1 MDHRQRQGVHR
12 PLRISAL
19 AKRHAHAQHPAV
31 TGQEIREA
39 LDRAR
44 VLPSK
49 QLGQNFLTDPNMA
62 RWIVSQLEISAE
74 DTVVEVG
81 PGTGSLTEHVLEKAK
96 RVILVEFDARLAAEL
111 KDRFR
116 DRDDV
121 EVHHADGAKFDRR
134 TLFKHRPV
142 KFLGNL
148 PYSSGG
154 AIMKN
159 MLCRP
164 HPFSRA
170 VIMLQKEV
178 IDRLSA
184 QPGVKDYGILSLRMQ
199 VDWTITPLRVVP
211 PEAFFPRPSIDS
223 AVAVLTPRDET
234 GEQTFDLHLFDE
246 LVRRGFSQRRKQL
259 GKQLPDSL
267 PWREVAEK
275 LGWPATTRGEELD
288 LTKWVALTREYDTH
302 PLKDKPQKNDEIFD
316 IVDKNDIPTGTATR
330 AEVHAKNLIH
340 RAVHVFV
347 LNRNGDLYLQKRSR
361 LKDMNPGVWDSSV
374 SGHLDAGE
382 DYLQA
387 AVRELGEEIG
397 IATSEE
403 DLERITSVEPS
414 SETGWEHIHVFLTR
428 HAGAVNFPAAE
439 IESMM
444 PFPIAEIKAWI
455 AASPEDFSPAFR
467 LIFSG
472 SGL

>member
-1 MDHRQRQGVHR
+1 M
-12 PLRISAL
+12 
-19 AKRHAHAQHPAV
+19 

-74 DTVVEVG
+74 VTVVEVG
-81 PGTGSLTEHVLEKAK
+81 PGTGSLTEHVLGKAK

-111 KDRFR
+111 SDRFR
-116 DRDDV
+116 DRNDV

-199 VDWTITPLRVVP
+199 VDWEITSLRVVP
-211 PEAFFPRPSIDS
+211 PEAFYPRPSIDS
-223 AVAVLTPRDET
+223 AVAVLTPRNEA
-234 GEQTFDLHLFDE
+234 GEPTFDLRLFDE

-259 GKQLPDSL
+259 GKQLPDSP

-275 LGWPATTRGEELD
+275 LGWPVTTRGEELD
-288 LTKWVALTREYDTH
+288 LAKWITLTRAYDTH
-302 PLKDKPQKNDEIFD
+302 PLKDKPQKDGEIFD
-316 IVDKNDIPTGTATR
+316 VVDENDIPVGTSTR
-330 AEVHAKNLIH
+330 VEVHAKNLIH

-382 DYLQA
+382 NYLQA

-397 IATSEE
+397 IDANAE
-403 DLERITSVEPS
+403 DLEHIAAVKPSV
-414 SETGWEHIHVFLTR
+414 ETGWEHIHVFLTR
-428 HAGAVNFPAAE
+428 HSGAVNFPAAE

-444 PFPIAEIKAWI
+444 PFPIPEIKAWI

-467 LIFSG
+467 MLFREKW
-472 SGL
+472 

>member
-1 MDHRQRQGVHR
+1 MGHRQGQGVHR

-19 AKRHAHAQHPAV
+19 AKRHAHTQHPAV
-31 TGQEIREA
+31 TGQEIRKA

-62 RWIVSQLEISAE
+62 RWIVSQLEISPE

-81 PGTGSLTEHVLEKAK
+81 PGTGSLTEHVLGKAK

-111 KDRFR
+111 SDRFR
-116 DRDDV
+116 DRNDV
-121 EVHHADGAKFDRR
+121 EVHLADGAKFDRR

-199 VDWTITPLRVVP
+199 VDWEITSLRVVP
-211 PEAFFPRPSIDS
+211 PDAFYPRPSIDS
-223 AVAVLTPRDET
+223 AVAVLTPRNEA
-234 GEQTFDLHLFDE
+234 GEPTFDLRLFDE

-259 GKQLPDSL
+259 GKQLPDSP

-288 LTKWVALTREYDTH
+288 LAKWITLTRAYDTH
-302 PLKDKPQKNDEIFD
+302 PLKDKPQKDGEIFD
-316 IVDKNDIPTGTATR
+316 VVDENDVPVGTATR

-397 IATSEE
+397 IDANAE
-403 DLERITSVEPS
+403 DLEHIAAVKPSV
-414 SETGWEHIHVFLTR
+414 ETGWEHIHVFLTR
-428 HAGAVNFPAAE
+428 HSGAVNFPAAE
-439 IESMM
+439 IESMI

-455 AASPEDFSPAFR
+455 ATSPEDFSPAFR
-467 LIFSG
+467 MLFREKW
-472 SGL
+472 

>member
-1 MDHRQRQGVHR
+1 MGHRQGQSIHR

-19 AKRHAHAQHPAV
+19 AKRHADAQHPAV

-81 PGTGSLTEHVLEKAK
+81 PGTGSLTEHVLGKAK
-96 RVILVEFDARLAAEL
+96 RVILVEFDTRLAAEL
-111 KDRFR
+111 RERFR

-199 VDWTITPLRVVP
+199 VDWEITSLRVVP
-211 PEAFFPRPSIDS
+211 PDAFYPRPSIDS
-223 AVAVLTPRDET
+223 AVAVLTPRNEA
-234 GEQTFDLHLFDE
+234 GEPTFDLRLFDE

-259 GKQLPDSL
+259 GKQLPDSP

-288 LTKWVALTREYDTH
+288 LAKWITLTRAYDTH
-302 PLKDKPQKNDEIFD
+302 PLKDKPQKDGEIFD
-316 IVDKNDIPTGTATR
+316 VVDENDIPVGTATR

-397 IATSEE
+397 IDANAE
-403 DLERITSVEPS
+403 DLEHIAAVKPSV
-414 SETGWEHIHVFLTR
+414 ETGWEHIHVFLTR
-428 HAGAVNFPAAE
+428 HSGAVNFPAAE
-439 IESMM
+439 IESMI

-467 LIFSG
+467 MLFCEKW
-472 SGL
+472 

>member
-1 MDHRQRQGVHR
+1 MGHRQGQGVHR

-62 RWIVSQLEISAE
+62 RWIVSQLEISPE

-81 PGTGSLTEHVLEKAK
+81 PGTGSLTEHVLGKAK

-111 KDRFR
+111 KERFR

-121 EVHHADGAKFDRR
+121 EVHLADGAKFDRR

-199 VDWTITPLRVVP
+199 VDWEITPLRVVP
-211 PEAFFPRPSIDS
+211 PEAFYPRPSIDS
-223 AVAVLTPRDET
+223 AVAVLTPRDEA
-234 GEQTFDLHLFDE
+234 GEPTFDLHLFDE

-259 GKQLPDSL
+259 GKQLPDSP

-288 LTKWVALTREYDTH
+288 LAKWITLTRAYDTH
-302 PLKDKPQKNDEIFD
+302 PLKDKPQKDGEIFD
-316 IVDKNDIPTGTATR
+316 VVDENDVPIGIATR

-397 IATSEE
+397 ITANAE
-403 DLERITSVEPS
+403 DLEHIASVKPS
-414 SETGWEHIHVFLTR
+414 AETGWEHIHVFLTR
-428 HAGAVNFPAAE
+428 HSGAVNFPAAE

-444 PFPIAEIKAWI
+444 PFPITEIKAWI

-467 LIFSG
+467 MLFREKW
-472 SGL
+472 

>member
-1 MDHRQRQGVHR
+1 M
-12 PLRISAL
+12 
-19 AKRHAHAQHPAV
+19 
-31 TGQEIREA
+31 TGQQIREV
-39 LDRAR
+39 LDRSR

-49 QLGQNFLTDPNMA
+49 QLGQNFLTDPIVA
-62 RWIVSQLEISAE
+62 EWIVSQLEISAD

-81 PGTGSLTEHVLEKAK
+81 PGTGSLTEHVLGKAK
-96 RVILVEFDARLAAEL
+96 RLILVEFDARLAAEL
-111 KDRFR
+111 TERYR

-121 EVHHADGAKFDRR
+121 HVYHADGAKFDRR
-134 TLFKHRPV
+134 TLFKHGPV

-178 IDRLSA
+178 IDRLSV

-199 VDWTITPLRVVP
+199 VDWEIMPLRVVP
-211 PEAFFPRPSIDS
+211 PEAFYPRPSIDS
-223 AVAVLTPRDET
+223 AVAVLTPRDEL
-234 GEQTFDLHLFDE
+234 GHPTFDLRLFDE

-259 GKQLPDSL
+259 GKQLPNSP
-267 PWREVAEK
+267 PWREVADK
-275 LGWPATTRGEELD
+275 LGWPQTTRGEELD
-288 LTKWVALTREYDTH
+288 LTKWIALTREYDPH
-302 PLKDKPQKNDEIFD
+302 PLKDKPQKDDEIFD
-316 IVDKNDIPTGTATR
+316 VVDENDVPVATATR

-347 LNRNGDLYLQKRSR
+347 LNRSGDLYLQKRSR
-361 LKDMNPGVWDSSV
+361 LKDMNPSVWDSSV

-387 AVRELGEEIG
+387 AIRELEEEIG
-397 IATSEE
+397 ITANAE
-403 DLERITSVEPS
+403 DLEHIAAVKPS
-414 SETGWEHIHVFLTR
+414 AETGWEHIHVFLT
-428 HAGAVNFPAAE
+428 HHSGSVNYPAAE

-444 PFPIAEIKAWI
+444 PFPRAEIKAWI
-455 AASPEDFSPAFR
+455 ATNPDDFSPAFR
-467 LIFSG
+467 LIFSRLG
-472 SGL
+472 F